1 MELCNPSEIKE
12 LLSRH
17 GFRFS
22 KSMGQNFLI
31 DDSVPRR
38 IVQMSRI
45 DKSCGVLE
53 IGPGIGA
60 LTVRLG
66 EMAGKV
72 VSVELDKALPPLLA
86 ESLSGHDNIEVVMGD
101 VLKTDVPALVRE
113 KLSGL
118 TPCVCANLPY
128 NITTPVLTKLMEPGI
143 FETITVMIQKE
154 VAKRITAS
162 PGTADY
168 GSFTVYT
175 NYHALPEILFD
186 VPPSCFMP
194 QPKVTSS
201 VIKLTR
207 REKPECVTDE
217 KLFFK
222 VVRASFAQRRKTMVN
237 GLSSAFSLS
246 KEELCGILRECGFDE
261 RIRGEKLGIPEFAAV
276 AEKIGE
282 RL

>member
-1 MELCNPSEIKE
+1 MELCNPSEIKK
-12 LLSRH
+12 LLNRH

-31 DDSVPRR
+31 NDNVPRR
-38 IVQMSRI
+38 IVEMSGI

-53 IGPGIGA
+53 IGSGIGA

-66 EMAGKV
+66 ENAGKV
-72 VSVELDKALPPLLA
+72 VSIEVDKSLLPLLA
-86 ESLSGHDNIEVVMGD
+86 ESLAGYDNIEIVMDD

-113 KLSGL
+113 KLYGL

-154 VAKRITAS
+154 VAKRITAA

-168 GSFTVYT
+168 GSFTVYA

-201 VIKLTR
+201 IIKLAR

-217 KLFFK
+217 KLFFR

-237 GLSSAFSLS
+237 GLSSAFPLP
-246 KEELCGILRECGFDE
+246 KEELCNILRECGFDE
-261 RIRGEKLGIPEFAAV
+261 RIRGENLGIPEFAAV

>member
-38 IVQMSRI
+38 IVQMSGI
-45 DKSCGVLE
+45 DKTCGVLE

-66 EMAGKV
+66 ENAGKV
-72 VSVELDKALPPLLA
+72 VSIELDKTLPPLLA
-86 ESLSGHDNIEVVMGD
+86 ESLAGIDNVEIITGD
-101 VLKTDVPALVRE
+101 VMKTDVEALARE
-113 KLSGL
+113 KLAGY

-128 NITTPVLTKLMEPGI
+128 NITTPVLTKLMESGI

-154 VAKRITAS
+154 VAERITAR

-168 GSFTVYT
+168 GSFTVYA
-175 NYHALPEILFD
+175 NYHAVPEILFE

-194 QPKVTSS
+194 QPKVTSA
-201 VIKLTR
+201 VIKLTK

-237 GLSSAFSLS
+237 GLSAAFPLS
-246 KEELCGILRECGFDE
+246 KEELCGILRECGLDE
-261 RIRGEKLGIPEFAAV
+261 RVRGETLGIPEFAAV
-276 AEKIGE
+276 AEKIKGK
-282 RL
+282 